1 MYYQDLHNSL
11 TRTPMP
17 FKEFFLKRLENR
29 KSWEMGQKIFSLIG
43 FVVVVTADVFVV
55 IAFLVNK

>member
-1 MYYQDLHNSL
+1 
-11 TRTPMP
+11 
-17 FKEFFLKRLENR
+17 
-29 KSWEMGQKIFSLIG
+29 MGQKIFSLIG